1 MARTHHTPSHST
13 PSHSTPSHNTPSH
26 TTPTHQTPTHQT
38 PTTQTPTTHNPT
50 YPGQQTQPSQT
61 QPGHTQPGQTGNQR
75 GDTGDDTGNRPN
87 RTDDEGTTRPSSE
100 EGEGGEEPRRSSSDS
115 DESGSEEGGS
125 GERSSGEGG
134 EGESGSGESS
144 EGEGGDA
151 GEDEGGEEE
160 GGGEGGDEGGEF
172 EPTTPS
178 GQLSDGSEISDVLEP
193 PEPSNGDDV
202 KQLVE
207 DAGIEVMAVDW
218 VFQHIAGQSLVD
230 MVIKPITGD
239 FSKMRQNG
247 DAWETIGDAMKQFS
261 ATMSGN
267 ADIITQDDWHGPSAL
282 AHKAYVDIGWKAGLA
297 VEGQVAKLIAKG
309 FFAVADG
316 SEKLAAEAL
325 KLLKKLIDKLIEI
338 AAKACI
344 PVAGWAAEATTI
356 IDALDIANQIFSII
370 EMIKDIVEK
379 VQSMWQSIQD
389 IGSQL
394 AKIKDIQSIGDVVD
408 IGKNIK
414 GDVSDIS
421 SDAKDVAGDA
431 RDIGSTAKDI
441 GKTASGSGE
450 EGGEAE
456 SSPSRSRSQTSAPA
470 ST

>member
-1 MARTHHTPSHST
+1 MARTHHNQPHDAQPQSRQTHPAQPH
-13 PSHSTPSHNTPSH
+13 
-26 TTPTHQTPTHQT
+26 PTQPQQQY
-38 PTTQTPTTHNPT
+38 PPRPADPPQQ
-50 YPGQQTQPSQT
+50 PGQQ
-61 QPGHTQPGQTGNQR
+61 QPGNSGAPRTPS
-75 GDTGDDTGNRPN
+75 DDDATRPN
-87 RTDDEGTTRPSSE
+87 RE
-100 EGEGGEEPRRSSSDS
+100 EEDGSTHPSSDS
-115 DESGSEEGGS
+115 ENG
-125 GERSSGEGG
+125 
-134 EGESGSGESS
+134 
-144 EGEGGDA
+144 
-151 GEDEGGEEE
+151 
-160 GGGEGGDEGGEF
+160 GGDEF
-172 EPTTPS
+172 EPATPS
-178 GQLSDGSEISDVLEP
+178 GQLSDGSEIAGVLEP
-193 PEPSNGDDV
+193 PEPSDGSDV
-202 KQLVE
+202 QQLVQ
-207 DAGIEVMAVDW
+207 DAGLEVMAVDW

-247 DAWETIGDAMKQFS
+247 EAWETIGNAMKQFS

-267 ADIITQDDWHGPSAL
+267 ADIITENDWSGPSAL
-282 AHKAYVDIGWKAGLA
+282 AHKAYVDIGWKAGLL

-344 PVAGWAAEATTI
+344 PVVGWAGEATTI
-356 IDALDIANQIFSII
+356 IDALDIANQIFGII

-394 AKIKDIQSIGDVVD
+394 AKIKDIGSLGDAVD

-421 SDAKDVAGDA
+421 SDAKDIKGDVS
-431 RDIGSTAKDI
+431 DIGQSAKDI
-441 GKTASGSGE
+441 GETASGGE
-450 EGGEAE
+450 EEE
-456 SSPSRSRSQTSAPA
+456 SSGGNEQEAPA
-470 ST
+470 TASR

>member
-1 MARTHHTPSHST
+1 MARTHHTT
-13 PSHSTPSHNTPSH
+13 PHNRPTQ
-26 TTPTHQTPTHQT
+26 PTHTP
-38 PTTQTPTTHNPT
+38 PRTQTPPNHP
-50 YPGQQTQPSQT
+50 QTQHPNQPAQPT
-61 QPGHTQPGQTGNQR
+61 QPTQPPQQQQPQHPQQPGQTHPQQR
-75 GDTGDDTGNRPN
+75 GGTGDDGSTRPSQ
-87 RTDDEGTTRPSSE
+87 TDDSGTTRPSSE
-100 EGEGGEEPRRSSSDS
+100 EGGEERPRSSSDGGDS
-115 DESGSEEGGS
+115 GSDEGGNTPDGNGGDPGSDEGSDSGSDEGSDDGGDKGGDESG
-125 GERSSGEGG
+125 
-134 EGESGSGESS
+134 
-144 EGEGGDA
+144 D
-151 GEDEGGEEE
+151 
-160 GGGEGGDEGGEF
+160 GEF

-178 GQLSDGSEISDVLEP
+178 GQLSDGSEISDVLQP
-193 PEPSNGDDV
+193 PEPGDGSDV
-202 KQLVE
+202 QQLVQ

-239 FSKMRQNG
+239 FTKMRQNG

-267 ADIITQDDWHGPSAL
+267 AGIITENDWKGPSAL

-338 AAKACI
+338 AAKACV
-344 PVAGWAAEATTI
+344 PVVGWAAEATTI

-370 EMIKDIVEK
+370 EMIKDIVQK

-394 AKIKDIQSIGDVVD
+394 AKIKDIKSIGDVVD

-421 SDAKDVAGDA
+421 SDAKDVAGNA
-431 RDIGSTAKDI
+431 KDIGSTAKDI
-441 GKTASGSGE
+441 GKTASGGE
-450 EGGEAE
+450 EEDEGE
-456 SSPSRSRSQTSAPA
+456 SQSRSRPRTSAA
-470 ST
+470 SS